1 MLNFTVLELSV
12 AEYSLTGT
20 FTNPKLS
27 VSDAIDRA
35 AIESSVERGG
45 ASYVRCRRQGKSAEM
60 PCGGWL

>member
-35 AIESSVERGG
+35 AIESSVERGE
-45 ASYVRCRRQGKSAEM
+45 ASYFRGGQPGKSAEM
-60 PCGGWL
+60 P

>member
-1 MLNFTVLELSV
+1 MLNFTALELSV

-35 AIESSVERGG
+35 AIESSVGRGE
-45 ASYVRCRRQGKSAEM
+45 ASYVRILRQGKSEEM

>member
-1 MLNFTVLELSV
+1 MLNFTEVELSV
-12 AEYSLTGT
+12 AEYSFTGT

-35 AIESSVERGG
+35 AIESSVERGE
-45 ASYVRCRRQGKSAEM
+45 ASYVGWPGQGKSAEM

>member
-35 AIESSVERGG
+35 AIESSVKREK
-45 ASYVRCRRQGKSAEM
+45 ASYVRCSRLGKSAEM